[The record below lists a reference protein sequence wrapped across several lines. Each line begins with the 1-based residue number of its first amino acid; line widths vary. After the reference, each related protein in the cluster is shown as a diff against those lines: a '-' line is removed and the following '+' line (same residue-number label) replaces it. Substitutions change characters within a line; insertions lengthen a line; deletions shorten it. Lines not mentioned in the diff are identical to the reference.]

1 MTALRDRRE
10 DLGLL
15 IAALLKKSGVKET
28 DNPRIAPDLGM
39 SLLSH
44 DWPLNVRELEQ
55 LLTRTWLLAEAG
67 LMSGE
72 ADFVRLSQ
80 TDESPTPASVG
91 RPRALTAEE
100 TAMQQR
106 LTEALTSAR
115 GNVTEAARA
124 LGTGRVQFHRLM
136 KRLGIDARRFRP

>member
-1 MTALRDRRE
+1 MTPLRDRRE

-15 IAALLKKSGVKET
+15 VRRCCARRASSET
-28 DNPRIAPDLGM
+28 DGPRIAPDLGL
-39 SLLSH
+39 SLLRH

-55 LLTRTWLLAEAG
+55 VLMRTWLLAEDG

-72 ADFVRLSQ
+72 ADFVRVSQ

-91 RPRALTAEE
+91 RPRVLTAEE

-106 LTEALTSAR
+106 LAEALTAAR